1 MKKSLIVSLV
11 LGATMAGSA
20 VVAAALT
27 PHVKIA
33 DMQAKFNLEDMVP
46 RQFGEWRVD
55 ETIVPLQVDP
65 ETQAKLNRIYNQVL
79 ARTYINRE
87 GERIM
92 LSLAYGGDQ
101 GDNMGVH
108 KPEICYAAQ
117 GFEITRQ
124 GNDALHTPYGEL
136 PVKRLM
142 AVNGARYEPISY
154 WITIGNKA
162 VKPGMDQRLTELK
175 YGLTGTIPDGML
187 VRISN
192 IDRDPDS
199 AYKVHDRFITELL
212 QAMQAPGRTRLI
224 GVFKDA

>member
-11 LGATMAGSA
+11 LGATMATSA

-79 ARTYINRE
+79 ARTYINRD

-117 GFEITRQ
+117 GFEITRA
-124 GNDALHTPYGEL
+124 GADALHTDYGNL
-136 PVKRLM
+136 PLKRLM
-142 AVNGARYEPISY
+142 AVNGARYEPITY

-162 VKPGMDQRLTELK
+162 VKPGLDQRLTELK

-192 IDRDPDS
+192 ISRDPDS
-199 AYKVHDRFITELL
+199 AYKVHDRFVQDMLH
-212 QAMQAPGRTRLI
+212 AMREPGRTRLI
-224 GVFKDA
+224 GAFDGA